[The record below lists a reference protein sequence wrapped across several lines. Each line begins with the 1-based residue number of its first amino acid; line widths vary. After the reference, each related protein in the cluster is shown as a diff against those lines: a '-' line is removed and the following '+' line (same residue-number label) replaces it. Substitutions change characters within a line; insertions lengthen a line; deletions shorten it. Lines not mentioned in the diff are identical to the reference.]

1 MAHTEDMV
9 VVYVNDEEKIEIKN
23 TAKECGKS
31 MSKYLL
37 DLHKLNQEINKPSA
51 LLGILI
57 KK

>member
-1 MAHTEDMV
+1 MAHTENSV

-37 DLHKLNQEINKPSA
+37 DLHKLNQEINKPSTD
-51 LLGILI
+51 ILI